1 MVSRFLYAWQEYGRA
16 RLTMEV
22 FFTSYLRYYC
32 ASTTLRFS
40 ALMLLFSTLTNLDRR
55 SKKLLQALYDSGAS
69 CVAFWLAYALDLTAY
84 NLPLPIILV
93 IAVSAML
100 IAPLCYVVAGIYR
113 AVVRYMAGALGVRI
127 ILSSAVASTLLTLI
141 VVLTV
146 HHAAWR
152 FGVDYALMLLAL
164 VSLPRVLLRWIIEKI
179 SLDNKP
185 ISVIY
190 GAGAAGR
197 QLLNAVRASGDM
209 QVFAF
214 MDDDT
219 SLVGSAIMGIPVH
232 SSKEPDSVVLRYK
245 ASVVLLAVPSSGLER
260 RKKIISRLEA
270 LSLKV
275 LSVPGLSDILSGKA
289 GVSELQEVDIEDL
302 LGREPVKPN
311 PQLISK
317 DVAGKT
323 VMVTGAGG
331 SIGSELCRQ
340 VLKQNPSKLVLVD
353 ISEYA
358 LYAIEDDLK
367 TLAEKH
373 GLGTVVVPVLCSV
386 QDKRR
391 MTAIMEGHAVNTVYH
406 AAAYKH
412 VPLVEQ
418 NPTRAITNNVQGTWY
433 TALAALE
440 AGVESFTLVS
450 TDKAVRPTNVMGAS
464 KRLAEL
470 GIQTLAKE
478 AEQQGK
484 TTRFSM
490 VRFGNVLGSSGSVV
504 PRFRQQIKAGGPITV
519 THQDIIRYFMTIPEA
534 AQLVIQAGAMAVGG
548 DVFVLD
554 MGEPV
559 KIANL
564 AERMVHLSG
573 LRVKTAE
580 QDGDIEIV
588 YTGLRPGEKLFEEL
602 LVSGVELPT
611 SHERICR
618 TMEPGLSFDEWTE
631 LFDKLWTAVDNSDL
645 VTLHKL
651 LLDAPLH
658 WAPESETLRDAGVAE
673 LPSSYSWRLYSTAKG
688 TNKSARGFEKSCR

>member
-1 MVSRFLYAWQEYGRA
+1 M
-16 RLTMEV
+16 
-22 FFTSYLRYYC
+22 
-32 ASTTLRFS
+32 
-40 ALMLLFSTLTNLDRR
+40 
-55 SKKLLQALYDSGAS
+55 QALYDAGAS
-69 CVAFWLAYALDLTAY
+69 SLAFWLAYALDLRGD
-84 NLPLPIILV
+84 NLSMPTVL
-93 IAVSAML
+93 AVAGSAML
-100 IAPLCYVVAGIYR
+100 IAPLCYLVAGIYR

-127 ILSSAVASTLLTLI
+127 MLSSAVAAVLLTLI
-141 VVLTV
+141 VISIVQ
-146 HHAAWR
+146 HSAWR
-152 FGVDYALMLLAL
+152 FGVDYALLLLAL
-164 VSLPRVLLRWIIEKI
+164 VALPRVLLRWIIEKI
-179 SLDNKP
+179 SLDDKP
-185 ISVIY
+185 ITVIY

-197 QLLNAVRASGDM
+197 QLLNSVRATGDM

-214 MDDDT
+214 MDDDS
-219 SLVGSAIMGIPVH
+219 SLVGSTIMGIPVH
-232 SSKEPDSVVLRYK
+232 SSKEPDSVVLRYN
-245 ASVVLLAVPSSGLER
+245 ASVVLLAVPSAGLER
-260 RKKIISRLEA
+260 RKRIVSRLEG

-302 LGREPVKPN
+302 LGREPVRPN

-323 VMVTGAGG
+323 VLVTGAGG

-340 VLKQNPSKLVLVD
+340 VLKQNPSKLVLVE

-358 LYAIEDDLK
+358 LYEIESDLNS
-367 TLAEKH
+367 LAEKH
-373 GLGTVVVPVLCSV
+373 GLGAVVVPVLGSV

-391 MTAIMEGHAVNTVYH
+391 MMAVMDGHSVNTVYH

-433 TALAALE
+433 TAVAALE

-470 GIQTLAKE
+470 GIQTLASQ
-478 AEQQGK
+478 AEKQGK
-484 TTRFSM
+484 STRFSM

-534 AQLVIQAGAMAVGG
+534 AQLVIQAGAMAEGG

-564 AERMVHLSG
+564 AERMIHLSG
-573 LRVKTAE
+573 LSVKTAD

-588 YTGLRPGEKLFEEL
+588 YSGLRPGEKLYEEL
-602 LVSGVELPT
+602 LVSGEEQPT
-611 SHERICR
+611 PHERICR
-618 TMEPGLSFDEWTE
+618 TMEPCLGIEEWTK
-631 LFDKLWTAVDNSDL
+631 LFDNLWTAVDNSDL

-651 LLDAPLH
+651 LLEAPLH
-658 WAPESETLRDAGVAE
+658 WTPDQETLRDVGVA
-673 LPSSYSWRLYSTAKG
+673 
-688 TNKSARGFEKSCR
+688 